1 MSVFSFGDYI
11 EGRSFKVVNERV
23 VRGSAGIMLLLGFIA
38 FVNGFVINNY
48 IVLPYI
54 SGFLL
59 LNFLIGVFVNPK
71 YAPTMFIAWLF
82 VRKQS
87 PLYIGA
93 IQKKF
98 AWSLGIAL
106 SSAIFVLSF
115 YLLTDVSFFD
125 PICIMCL
132 VCLLLLYLESTM
144 GICVGCKIY
153 HLSVKFKL
161 LKAPKEKPN
170 CMGDVCDV

>member
-1 MSVFSFGDYI
+1 MSMFSFGEYI

-48 IVLPYI
+48 IVIPYI

-59 LNFLIGVFVNPK
+59 LNFLIGVFINPRF
-71 YAPTMFIAWLF
+71 APTMFIAWLF

-87 PLYIGA
+87 PLHIGA

-106 SSAIFVLSF
+106 TSAIFTLSF
-115 YLLTDVSFFD
+115 FLLTDVTYFD

-132 VCLLLLYLESTM
+132 VCLLLLFLESTM
-144 GICVGCKIY
+144 GICVGCKLY
-153 HLSVKFKL
+153 HASVKMKL

-170 CMGDVCDV
+170 CMGDSCAV